1 MKKWSRK
8 KCWPYVATYGIWL
21 FILLLIVLTGKTEA
35 GQPYPVVTG
44 VILSIIA
51 ALIFSIPIW
60 LVQAVFLFLR
70 KKREPLF
77 GGEIEQLKSEHEEN
91 NLPQTDCATSK
102 QENDTL
108 SQGVKPSTTSA
119 EIWRSEELRQKE
131 RDREEQHRLQTLRE
145 ENVRNRLAES
155 ARQEAKLER
164 QREAHRLE
172 RQEKIQGMDYS
183 ALLEDAILFASE
195 QMYITKEEMQDEYP
209 GVPSETKRRLLEDL
223 YELKAIRPRPQDES
237 WLSLLDHQ
245 HAQKLIAEIKGS
257 KIRKQAPPQ
266 MGSFNIDTMEGHEFE
281 HFCADLLQRNG
292 FTDVEVT
299 KASGDFGID
308 ILARKDGVSYAIQ
321 CKCYSDTVGNHAVQE
336 ALSGAQYYHRMVAAV
351 MTNNYFTSA
360 AIETAQKTN
369 VLLWDRDAVLKMAK

>member
-8 KCWPYVATYGIWL
+8 KYWPYVVTYGIWL
-21 FILLLIVLTGKTEA
+21 FILLLIVLTSKTED
-35 GQPYPVVTG
+35 GQPYPIVMGLV
-44 VILSIIA
+44 LSIVT

-60 LVQAVFLFLR
+60 IVQAAFLFLR
-70 KKREPLF
+70 KKRKTLF
-77 GGEIEQLKSEHEEN
+77 EEKIEQLKSEHEEN
-91 NLPQTDCATSK
+91 NFPQTDCATSER
-102 QENDTL
+102 ENDTL
-108 SQGVKPSTTSA
+108 PQGVKPSTTSA
-119 EIWRSEELRQKE
+119 EIRQSEELRQKE
-131 RDREEQHRLQTLRE
+131 REREEQRRLQTLRE

-155 ARQEAKLER
+155 ARQEAEPKQ

-237 WLSLLDHQ
+237 WLSLLDQ
-245 HAQKLIAEIKGS
+245 QRAQKLIAEMKGS
-257 KIRKQAPPQ
+257 KIREQDPPQ
-266 MGSFNIDTMEGHEFE
+266 MGICNIDTMEGHEFE
-281 HFCADLLQRNG
+281 YFCAELLQRNG

-336 ALSGAQYYHRMVAAV
+336 ALSGAQYYHCMVAVV
-351 MTNNYFTSA
+351 MTNNYFTPA

-369 VLLWDRDAVLKMAK
+369 VLLWDRDTVLKMAE